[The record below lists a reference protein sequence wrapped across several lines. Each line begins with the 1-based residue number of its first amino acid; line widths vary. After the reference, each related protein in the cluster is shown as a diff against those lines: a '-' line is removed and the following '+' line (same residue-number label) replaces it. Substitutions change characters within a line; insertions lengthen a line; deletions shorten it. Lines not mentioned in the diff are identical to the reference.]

1 MRDYYIIKRWCPE
14 ENRWTPTYYY
24 FKKPLLPRTIGFML
38 QQDIDALP
46 KKKDIINKIFIA
58 KL

>member
-1 MRDYYIIKRWCPE
+1 MK
-14 ENRWTPTYYY
+14 T
-24 FKKPLLPRTIGFML
+24 PLLPRTIGYML

-46 KKKDIINKIFIA
+46 EKKDIINKIFIA